1 MVGLTCERRPVSAVQ
16 AFILVLLSGAAG
28 ALLRFGLSRALP
40 VAARPQNVPRA
51 VLIVNVVGSFLAG
64 VALALT
70 QTETIPAVAGV
81 VIITG
86 LCGGLTTFSTFAVE
100 SVELVMQGKVRVAAR
115 SLALN
120 FVLGVGAAALGYLPT
135 LVFAF

>member
-1 MVGLTCERRPVSAVQ
+1 MSPVLV
-16 AFILVLLSGAAG
+16 IVLVLVAGALG
-28 ALLRFGLSRALP
+28 ALLRFGLSRRLP

-51 VLIVNVVGSFLAG
+51 VLLVNVVGSFIAG

-70 QTETIPAVAGV
+70 QTELISPAVGI

-100 SVELVMQGKVRVAAR
+100 TVELVLQGRGRVAAR
-115 SLALN
+115 SVALN
-120 FVLGVGAAALGYLPT
+120 LVLGVGAVALGYLPT

>member
-1 MVGLTCERRPVSAVQ
+1 
-16 AFILVLLSGAAG
+16 
-28 ALLRFGLSRALP
+28 
-40 VAARPQNVPRA
+40 

-70 QTETIPAVAGV
+70 QTAVIPTVAGL
-81 VIITG
+81 IIVTG
-86 LCGGLTTFSTFAVE
+86 LCGGLTTISTIAVE
-100 SVELVMQGKVRVAAR
+100 SVELVMQGKARVAAR

>member
-1 MVGLTCERRPVSAVQ
+1 VITEPL
-16 AFILVLLSGAAG
+16 FILVLLSGATG
-28 ALLRFGLSRALP
+28 ALVRFGLSRAIP
-40 VAARPQNVPRA
+40 VADRPHNVPRA

-70 QTETIPAVAGV
+70 QTEVIPAVAGV

-100 SVELVMQGKVRVAAR
+100 TVELVMQGRARVAAR
-115 SLALN
+115 SIALN
-120 FVLGVGAAALGYLPT
+120 LVLGVAAAGLGYLPT

>member
-1 MVGLTCERRPVSAVQ
+1 VTPSLVIV
-16 AFILVLLSGAAG
+16 LVLVSGALG
-28 ALLRFGLSRALP
+28 ALVRFGLSRLLP
-40 VAARPQNVPRA
+40 VTANPQSVPRA
-51 VLIVNVVGSFLAG
+51 VLIVNVVGSFIAG

-70 QTETIPAVAGV
+70 QTELISPAVGI

-100 SVELVMQGKVRVAAR
+100 TVELVLQGRARVAAR
-115 SLALN
+115 SVALN
-120 FVLGVGAAALGYLPT
+120 LVLGVGAAALGYLPT

>member
-1 MVGLTCERRPVSAVQ
+1 MSAAVIV
-16 AFILVLLSGAAG
+16 ILVLLSGAAG

-40 VAARPQNVPRA
+40 VAARPDSVPRA

-70 QTETIPAVAGV
+70 QTEVIPAVAGL

-100 SVELVMQGKVRVAAR
+100 TVELVMQGRARVAAQ
-115 SLALN
+115 SIALN
-120 FVLGVGAAALGYLPT
+120 LVLGVAAAALGYLPT
-135 LVFAF
+135 LTFAF

>member
-1 MVGLTCERRPVSAVQ
+1 MSAVQ

>member
-1 MVGLTCERRPVSAVQ
+1 MTSTLG
-16 AFILVLLSGAAG
+16 FILVLIAGAIG

-40 VAARPQNVPRA
+40 VTARPHSVPRA
-51 VLIVNVVGSFLAG
+51 VLIVNVVGSFIAG

-70 QTETIPAVAGV
+70 QTETIPTVAGI

-86 LCGGLTTFSTFAVE
+86 LCGGLTTFSTF
-100 SVELVMQGKVRVAAR
+100 SVETVELFMQGHVRVAVR

-120 FVLGVGAAALGYLPT
+120 LVLGVGAAAAGYLPT
-135 LVFAF
+135 LIIAF

>member
-1 MVGLTCERRPVSAVQ
+1 VSAVQ

-40 VAARPQNVPRA
+40 VASRPNNVPRA

-70 QTETIPAVAGV
+70 QTEAIPAVAGMV
-81 VIITG
+81 TITG
-86 LCGGLTTFSTFAVE
+86 LCGGLTTFSTLAVE
-100 SVELVMQGKVRVAAR
+100 SVELIMQGKTRVAAR

-120 FVLGVGAAALGYLPT
+120 LVLGVGAASVGYLPT

>member
-1 MVGLTCERRPVSAVQ
+1 MSVVQ
-16 AFILVLLSGAAG
+16 TFIVVLLSGAAG
-28 ALLRFGLSRALP
+28 ALLRFSLSRALP
-40 VAARPQNVPRA
+40 VATRPQNVPRA
-51 VLIVNVVGSFLAG
+51 VLILNVVGSFLAG

-70 QTETIPAVAGV
+70 QTEAIPAVAGV

-100 SVELVMQGKVRVAAR
+100 SVELIMQGKTRIAAR

-120 FVLGVGAAALGYLPT
+120 LVLGVGAAALGYLPT
-135 LVFAF
+135 LVLAF

>member
-1 MVGLTCERRPVSAVQ
+1 MSVVQ
-16 AFILVLLSGAAG
+16 TFIVVLLSGAAG
-28 ALLRFGLSRALP
+28 ALLRFSLSRALP
-40 VAARPQNVPRA
+40 VATRPQNVPRA

-70 QTETIPAVAGV
+70 QTEAIPAVAGV

-100 SVELVMQGKVRVAAR
+100 SVELIMQGKTRIAAR

-120 FVLGVGAAALGYLPT
+120 LVLGVGAAALGYLPT
-135 LVFAF
+135 LVLAF

>member
-1 MVGLTCERRPVSAVQ
+1 MITDSIFL
-16 AFILVLLSGAAG
+16 LVLLSGAAG
-28 ALLRFGLSRALP
+28 ALLRFGLSRAIP
-40 VAARPQNVPRA
+40 EANGPHNVPRA

-70 QTETIPAVAGV
+70 QTDVIPAVAGV

-100 SVELVMQGKVRVAAR
+100 TVELVMQGHARVAAR
-115 SLALN
+115 SIALN
-120 FVLGVGAAALGYLPT
+120 LVLGVGAAALGYLPT

>member
-1 MVGLTCERRPVSAVQ
+1 MTPSIVIV
-16 AFILVLLSGAAG
+16 LVLVSGAVG

-70 QTETIPAVAGV
+70 QTEAIPAVAGV

-100 SVELVMQGKVRVAAR
+100 SVELIMQGKTRIAAR

-120 FVLGVGAAALGYLPT
+120 LVLGVGTAALGYLPT
-135 LVFAF
+135 LVLAF

>member
-1 MVGLTCERRPVSAVQ
+1 MSVVQ
-16 AFILVLLSGAAG
+16 TFIVVLLSGAAG
-28 ALLRFGLSRALP
+28 ALLRFSLSRALP
-40 VAARPQNVPRA
+40 VATRPQNVPRA

-70 QTETIPAVAGV
+70 QTEAIPAVAGV

-100 SVELVMQGKVRVAAR
+100 SVELIMQGKTRIAAR

-120 FVLGVGAAALGYLPT
+120 LVLGVGTAALGYLPT
-135 LVFAF
+135 LVLAF

>member
-28 ALLRFGLSRALP
+28 ALLRFGLARALP

-70 QTETIPAVAGV
+70 QTEAIPAVAGV

-100 SVELVMQGKVRVAAR
+100 SVELVMQGRVRVAAR

-135 LVFAF
+135 LVLAF

>member
-1 MVGLTCERRPVSAVQ
+1 MTPSIVIV
-16 AFILVLLSGAAG
+16 LVLVSGAVG

-70 QTETIPAVAGV
+70 QTEAIPAVAGV

-100 SVELVMQGKVRVAAR
+100 SVELIMQGKTRIAAR

-120 FVLGVGAAALGYLPT
+120 LVLGVGAAALGYLPT
-135 LVFAF
+135 LVLAF

>member
-1 MVGLTCERRPVSAVQ
+1 VSAAVIV
-16 AFILVLLSGAAG
+16 ILVLLSGAAG

-40 VAARPQNVPRA
+40 VAARPDSVPRA

-70 QTETIPAVAGV
+70 QTNAIPAVAGL

-100 SVELVMQGKVRVAAR
+100 SVELVMQGKARVAAR

-120 FVLGVGAAALGYLPT
+120 LLFGIGAATLGYLPT
-135 LVFAF
+135 LVIAF

>member
-1 MVGLTCERRPVSAVQ
+1 VSVVQ
-16 AFILVLLSGAAG
+16 TFIVVLLSGAAG
-28 ALLRFGLSRALP
+28 ALLRFSLSRALP
-40 VAARPQNVPRA
+40 VATRPQNVPRA

-70 QTETIPAVAGV
+70 QTEAIPAVAGV

-100 SVELVMQGKVRVAAR
+100 SVELIMQGKTRIAAR

-120 FVLGVGAAALGYLPT
+120 LVLGVGAAALGYLPT
-135 LVFAF
+135 LVLAF

>member
-1 MVGLTCERRPVSAVQ
+1 VTSTLG
-16 AFILVLLSGAAG
+16 FILVLIAGAVG

-40 VAARPQNVPRA
+40 VTARPHNVPRA
-51 VLIVNVVGSFLAG
+51 VLIVNVVGSFIAG

-70 QTETIPAVAGV
+70 QTETIPTVAGI

-86 LCGGLTTFSTFAVE
+86 LCGGLTTFSTF
-100 SVELVMQGKVRVAAR
+100 SVETVELFMQGHVRVAVR

-120 FVLGVGAAALGYLPT
+120 LVLGVGAAAAGYLPT
-135 LVFAF
+135 LIIAF

>member
-1 MVGLTCERRPVSAVQ
+1 MSPELVIV
-16 AFILVLLSGAAG
+16 LVLVAG
-28 ALLRFGLSRALP
+28 ALGALMRFGLSRLLP
-40 VAARPQNVPRA
+40 VAGRPHNVPRA
-51 VLIVNVVGSFLAG
+51 VLIVNVVGSFIAG

-70 QTETIPAVAGV
+70 QTEVISPAAGI

-100 SVELVMQGKVRVAAR
+100 SVELVMQGRSGLAAR
-115 SLALN
+115 SVALN
-120 FVLGVGAAALGYLPT
+120 LVFGVGAAALGYLPT

>member
-1 MVGLTCERRPVSAVQ
+1 MSAVQ
-16 AFILVLLSGAAG
+16 ALILVLLSGAAG

-40 VAARPQNVPRA
+40 VAARPLNVPRA

-81 VIITG
+81 MIITG

>member
-1 MVGLTCERRPVSAVQ
+1 MSPV
-16 AFILVLLSGAAG
+16 LVLVLVLVTGALG
-28 ALLRFGLSRALP
+28 ALLRFGLSRRLP
-40 VAARPQNVPRA
+40 VAARPHNVPRA

-70 QTETIPAVAGV
+70 QTEVIPAVAGV

-100 SVELVMQGKVRVAAR
+100 TVELVLQGRARVAAR
-115 SLALN
+115 SIALN
-120 FVLGVGAAALGYLPT
+120 LVLGVAAAALGYLPT

>member
-70 QTETIPAVAGV
+70 QTAVIPTVAGL
-81 VIITG
+81 IIVTG
-86 LCGGLTTFSTFAVE
+86 LCGGLTTFSKFAVE
-100 SVELVMQGKVRVAAR
+100 SVELVMQGKARVAAR

>member
-1 MVGLTCERRPVSAVQ
+1 MITDSIFL
-16 AFILVLLSGAAG
+16 IVLLSGAVG
-28 ALLRFGLSRALP
+28 ALLRFGLSRANP
-40 VAARPQNVPRA
+40 VEDRPHNVPRA

-70 QTETIPAVAGV
+70 QTAVIPAVAGV

-100 SVELVMQGKVRVAAR
+100 TVELVMQGRARVAAR
-115 SLALN
+115 SIALN
-120 FVLGVGAAALGYLPT
+120 LLLGVAAAAVGYFPT
-135 LVFAF
+135 LILAF